1 MKSQKA
7 GLWSE
12 RVKEVREAIEAANL
26 IDFTGEVGEMSAT
39 VSRGEN
45 GARR

>member
-7 GLWSE
+7 GVWSE
-12 RVKEVREAIEAANL
+12 RVKEVREAMEAANL
-26 IDFTGEVGEMSAT
+26 IDFTGEVGELSVT
-39 VSRGEN
+39 VSRVVN